1 MKFENIF
8 NEIAEQYYNAIY
20 KYCCVRLDNEHAA
33 KDCTQEVFLIL
44 YGKMDKLKLSENVRA
59 WLYRTAD
66 NVMKNYRRKNKIT
79 VSLDD
84 LDETTEDSYS
94 VETPFED
101 IISKDEYKLLDD
113 YYIKGED
120 IGHISK
126 KLGISK
132 AAVSQRIHRIKAKI
146 EKKYMQ

>member
-1 MKFENIF
+1 MCFS
-8 NEIAEQYYNAIY
+8 
-20 KYCCVRLDNEHAA
+20 VLR
-33 KDCTQEVFLIL
+33 
-44 YGKMDKLKLSENVRA
+44 
-59 WLYRTAD
+59 LYRTAD